1 MPDLKDKVALITG
14 ASSGIG
20 ESTALHFASLGS
32 WLALVARNVEKLEK
46 VAAACRAK
54 GIPHEKVLVVPGDV
68 SVESDVAS
76 VVDETVKHFGRIDI
90 LVNNAGI
97 PMSGKTDV
105 TPVKDFNAVLA
116 TNVHGALCMT
126 QKTLPFLRQTKGCIV
141 NVSSIAALT
150 VVFGAS
156 PYSLSKAA
164 LDHLTRHTALENAPL
179 GVRVNSVN
187 PGVIRTPIGKLP
199 GSTDEEHMR
208 MVEQAT
214 KDCHAM
220 GRIGNP
226 EEVARCIAFLA
237 SDDASFV
244 TGVTLPVDGGLL
256 LMSSL
261 GPHWSAHAEEAWKSA
276 RSQENM

>member
-1 MPDLKDKVALITG
+1 MPDLKEKVALITG

-32 WLALVARNVEKLEK
+32 WLALTARNVERLEK
-46 VAAACRAK
+46 VAEACRAQ

-68 SVESDVAS
+68 SVESDVAA
-76 VVDETVKHFGRIDI
+76 VVDKAVKHFGKIDI

-97 PMSGKTDV
+97 TMAGPTDV
-105 TPVKDFNAVLA
+105 TPLADFNTVWA
-116 TNVHGALCMT
+116 TNVQGALCMT

-150 VVFGAS
+150 VVCGTA
-156 PYSLSKAA
+156 PYSMSKAA
-164 LDHLTRHTALENAPL
+164 LDHLTRHTALENALL

-187 PGVIRTPIGKLP
+187 PGVIKTPIGKLP
-199 GSTDEEHMR
+199 GFTDEDHMK
-208 MVEQAT
+208 MVAQAT

-261 GPHWSAHAEEAWKSA
+261 GPSWSASVQKKA
-276 RSQENM
+276 

>member
-32 WLALVARNVEKLEK
+32 WLALMARNVEKLEK
-46 VAAACRAK
+46 VAEACRAK
-54 GIPHEKVLVVPGDV
+54 GVPREKVLVVPGDV
-68 SVESDVAS
+68 SLESDVA
-76 VVDETVKHFGRIDI
+76 VVVEKTLEHFGKIDI

-97 PMSGKTDV
+97 GSGGRTDV
-105 TPVKDFNAVLA
+105 TLLDDLNTVWA
-116 TNVHGALCMT
+116 TNVQGALCMT
-126 QKTLPFLRQTKGCIV
+126 QKTLPYLRETKGCIV
-141 NVSSIAALT
+141 NVSSIASLT
-150 VVFGAS
+150 VVCGAAA
-156 PYSLSKAA
+156 YSISKAA

-179 GVRVNSVN
+179 GVRVNAVN
-187 PGVIRTPIGKLP
+187 PGVIRTPLGKKPEL
-199 GSTDEEHMR
+199 TDEEHMKLL
-208 MVEQAT
+208 EEGT
-214 KDCHAM
+214 KACHAM

-261 GPHWSAHAEEAWKSA
+261 GPSWSNKYNDAA
-276 RSQENM
+276 